1 MKDYRDLLAAANDE
15 QLSAINRPSH
25 CIVQAG
31 PGTGKTRTLVLK
43 AATLLYKDIFP
54 PRSLACITF
63 AKDMAAKLDDEFN
76 QLDLSNNP
84 YIFIGTAHG
93 FCLAHILL
101 PFARLYNY
109 PIHEVIAVPTGLEQL
124 EIYQEIW
131 RYGQFQLRGFSVTDN
146 DRERERLPIRFQKYR
161 RTQLDGRESPNFQ
174 PEVERLLIQYEEAL
188 IQKGFLDF
196 DLQEKWAMQ
205 IVEQKSYVRRS
216 LAAKFPWIL
225 VDEYQDMGLPLHRI
239 VKALTE
245 DKTIQVKLFAIGDKN
260 QCIYDFRGADPK
272 YLQELCENTGLY
284 GEFITLKKNYRFSS
298 MVFEASQIVMPSQ
311 SLEINRKN
319 RSLGKARVFKTQIV
333 KANVDHDKK
342 LEIFLNDI
350 CQRCEIPFSEIMIL
364 SFSGERCKRIADYIS
379 EKTEIPC
386 FKADKDLYEYRKPL
400 LDWLGKLIVFTIAG
414 KSKPDLR
421 FREIIPFWRQLLIL
435 NGWPTYEASSY
446 WQSRC
451 LLMVL
456 ENSTRFK
463 DDALAWLEFVDF
475 QLNLNRLLDKYS
487 HRDDIA
493 EYKKFRDALTL
504 GQPLFEYSLEQ
515 LLDRIEIGNRVYV
528 GTIHSRKGQE
538 STVTILADAQE
549 LQWQNINA
557 GGRQPATEEQR
568 RLFYVALTR
577 AREEV
582 YVIHD
587 GSSTLANQLKTGLN
601 QVVEGSSTIH

>member
-1 MKDYRDLLAAANDE
+1 MKNYRDLLAEANDE
-15 QLSAINRPSH
+15 QLCAINRPGH

-43 AATLLYKDIFP
+43 AATLLYNNIFP
-54 PRSLACITF
+54 PRGLACITF
-63 AKDMAAKLDDEFN
+63 AKDMATKLEEEFSK
-76 QLDLSNNP
+76 LDLSSNP
-84 YIFIGTAHG
+84 QTFIGTAHG
-93 FCLAHILL
+93 FCLAHILV

-109 PIHEVIAVPTGLEQL
+109 PIHDVVIVPTGLEQL

-131 RYGQFQLRGFSVTDN
+131 REGRFQLRGFDVTDN

-161 RTQLDGRESPNFQ
+161 RTQLDGRKSPDFQ
-174 PEVERLLIQYEEAL
+174 LEAERLLTQYEGAL
-188 IQKGFLDF
+188 IRKGFLDF

-205 IVEQKSYVRRS
+205 IVELQPYVRRS
-216 LAAKFPWIL
+216 LEAKFPWIL

-245 DKTIQVKLFAIGDKN
+245 DKTLEVNLFAIGDKN

-272 YLQELCENTGLY
+272 YLQELCENTELY
-284 GEFITLKKNYRFSS
+284 GEFITLKQNYRFSL
-298 MVFEASQIVMPSQ
+298 MVFEASQIAMPSQ
-311 SLEINRKN
+311 SLQIQREK
-319 RSLGKARVFKTQIV
+319 RSLGKAHVFKTHIV
-333 KANVDHDKK
+333 KPYVDYDEK
-342 LEIFLNDI
+342 LDRFLKEI
-350 CQRCEIPFSEIMIL
+350 CQRYDIPFSEIMIL
-364 SFSGERCKRIADYIS
+364 SFSGERCKRIANYIS

-414 KSKPDLR
+414 KSKSDLR
-421 FREIIPFWRQLLIL
+421 FREIIPFWRQLLIV
-435 NGWPTYEASSY
+435 NGWPTHEASTY

-451 LLMVL
+451 LLSVL
-456 ENSTRFK
+456 EESIRLK
-463 DDALAWLEFVDF
+463 DNALAWLEFMDSR
-475 QLNLNRLLDKYS
+475 LNLNRLLERYS
-487 HRDDIA
+487 HRDDIV
-493 EYKKFRDALTL
+493 EYKKFCHALTL

-538 STVTILADAQE
+538 STVVILADAQE
-549 LQWQNINA
+549 LQWQNRNG
-557 GGRQPATEEQR
+557 GGRKPATEEQR

-587 GSSTLANQLKTGLN
+587 GDSTLANQLRNGLN
-601 QVVEGSSTIH
+601 QVVGRPSAG